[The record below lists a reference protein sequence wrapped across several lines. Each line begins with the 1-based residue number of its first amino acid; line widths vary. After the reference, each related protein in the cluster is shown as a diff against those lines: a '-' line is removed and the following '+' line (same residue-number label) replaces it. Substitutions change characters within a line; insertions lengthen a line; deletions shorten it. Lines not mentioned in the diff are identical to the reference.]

1 MKQRTCEYH
10 GEASVGLCGWCSK
23 AICKKCVNEAY
34 GHKLCPRCA
43 ERLAKDKPLSERRR
57 AQRGENVKNVDA
69 SLTDQQIEEAKKRLE
84 RRAAEED
91 WPELV
96 DD

>member
-10 GEASVGLCGWCSK
+10 GEASVGLCGWCSRHV
-23 AICKKCVNEAY
+23 CQKCVDEAH
-34 GHKLCPRCA
+34 GHKLCPGCA
-43 ERLAKDKPLSERRR
+43 EKLSKHKPLTMRRR
-57 AQRGENVKNVDA
+57 DSGENVRNVDA
-69 SLTDQQIEEAKKRLE
+69 SLTKEQIEEARKRLE